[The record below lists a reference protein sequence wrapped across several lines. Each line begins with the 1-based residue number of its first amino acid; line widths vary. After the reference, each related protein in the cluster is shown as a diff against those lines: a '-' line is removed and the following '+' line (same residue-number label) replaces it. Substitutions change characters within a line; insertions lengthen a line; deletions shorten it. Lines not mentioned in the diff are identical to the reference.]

1 MTGCLL
7 SSIIIE
13 YQIILALKS
22 IQALKRTSNKY
33 FLVWEGVNSMIV
45 ITSNKISEERIQEI
59 VAHIEKHGVK
69 AHISKGEDRTVIGII
84 GKADPQLAEHLRQMS
99 GVEQVVK
106 ISKSYKLASRD
117 FHPEN
122 TVINIGDV
130 AIGGDQLVIMGGPCA
145 VENVAQINEIAR
157 LVKLSGGQVL
167 RGGAFKPRTG
177 PYSFQGVGVEGLEM
191 MAEAGKKH
199 GLLTITEVMTPEYV
213 DVCAQYADILQVGT
227 RNMQNFDLL
236 RKLGTIQT
244 PVMLKRGLSSTYD
257 EFLNA
262 AEYIL
267 AGGNP
272 NVMLCERGIRTFE
285 TYTRN
290 TLDLTAIPVLHQLSH
305 LPVISDPSHGTGR
318 RELVETMCK
327 ASVAAGANGLIVEM
341 HTDPDNSMTGD
352 GVQSLFPDQFANL
365 LVDLE
370 KLAPFFGK
378 TFNTKKGLVAA
389 GSWIK

>member
-1 MTGCLL
+1 
-7 SSIIIE
+7 
-13 YQIILALKS
+13 
-22 IQALKRTSNKY
+22 
-33 FLVWEGVNSMIV
+33 MIV
-45 ITSNKISEERIQEI
+45 ILSNKVTQERIAEI
-59 VAHIEKHGVK
+59 VHHIEKHEVTAHVSQGV
-69 AHISKGEDRTVIGII
+69 DRTVIGII
-84 GKADPQLAEHLRQMS
+84 GNASPTLAEQLRQLS

-117 FHPEN
+117 FHPDN
-122 TVINIGDV
+122 TVIKIKGV
-130 AIGGDQLVIMGGPCA
+130 EIGGDELVVMGGPCA
-145 VENVAQINEIAR
+145 VETPEQIDEIAR
-157 LVKLSGGQVL
+157 LVKASGAQVL

-177 PYSFQGVGVEGLEM
+177 PYSFQGTGVEGLVM

-213 DVCAQYADILQVGT
+213 DVCAEYADILQVGT

-244 PVMLKRGLSSTYD
+244 PVLLKRGFSATYD

-285 TYTRN
+285 QYTRN
-290 TLDLTAIPVLHQLSH
+290 TLDLAAIPALQTLSH

-318 RELVETMCK
+318 RELVEPMCK

-352 GVQSLFPDQFANL
+352 GVQSLFPDQFARL
-365 LVDLE
+365 MVDLE
-370 KLAPFFGK
+370 KLAPLCGK
-378 TFNTKKGLVAA
+378 RFDTKKEPVLT
-389 GSWIK
+389 

>member
-1 MTGCLL
+1 
-7 SSIIIE
+7 
-13 YQIILALKS
+13 
-22 IQALKRTSNKY
+22 
-33 FLVWEGVNSMIV
+33 MIV
-45 ITSNKISEERIQEI
+45 ITKNNEPEERIAEI
-59 VAHIEKHGVK
+59 VAHIEKVGVQ
-69 AHISKGEDRTVIGII
+69 AHVSRGTDRTVIGII
-84 GKADPQLAEHLRQMS
+84 GKAEPTLAEHLRQMK
-99 GVEQVVK
+99 GVENVIK

-117 FHPEN
+117 FHPDD
-122 TVINIGDV
+122 TVIDIKGV
-130 AIGGDQLVIMGGPCA
+130 KIGGDNLTIMGGPCA
-145 VENVAQINEIAR
+145 VETPAQIDEIAR
-157 LVKLSGGQVL
+157 LVKAAGGQVL

-177 PYSFQGVGVEGLEM
+177 PYSFQGVGVEGLAM

-213 DVCAQYADILQVGT
+213 DICSEYADILQVGT

-236 RKLGTIQT
+236 RKLGTVKT
-244 PVMLKRGLSSTYD
+244 PVLLKRGFSATYD

-290 TLDLTAIPVLHQLSH
+290 TLDLAAIPVLQELSH

-318 RELVETMCK
+318 RELVEPMSK
-327 ASVAAGANGLIVEM
+327 ASVAAGANGLIIEM

-352 GVQSLFPDQFANL
+352 GVQSLFPDQFARLLKELEQLGNL
-365 LVDLE
+365 V
-370 KLAPFFGK
+370 GK
-378 TFNTKKGLVAA
+378 RFDTPKEDAA
-389 GSWIK
+389 YFTTWIK

>member
-1 MTGCLL
+1 
-7 SSIIIE
+7 
-13 YQIILALKS
+13 
-22 IQALKRTSNKY
+22 
-33 FLVWEGVNSMIV
+33 MIV
-45 ITSNKISEERIQEI
+45 ILSNKITEERIAEI
-59 VAHIEKHGVK
+59 VHHIEKHEVA
-69 AHISKGEDRTVIGII
+69 AHVSKGVDRTVVGII
-84 GKADPQLAEHLRQMS
+84 GKATPALAEQLRQLS

-117 FHPEN
+117 FHPDN
-122 TVINIGDV
+122 TVIRIGDV
-130 AIGGDQLVIMGGPCA
+130 SIGGDELVIMGGPCA
-145 VENVAQINEIAR
+145 VESPEQIEEIAR
-157 LVKLSGGQVL
+157 LVKASGAQVL

-177 PYSFQGVGVEGLEM
+177 PYSFQGVGVEGLVM

-213 DVCAQYADILQVGT
+213 DVCAEYADILQVGT

-244 PVMLKRGLSSTYD
+244 PVLLKRGFSSTYD

-285 TYTRN
+285 PYTRN
-290 TLDLTAIPVLHQLSH
+290 TLDLAAIPALQTLSH

-318 RELVETMCK
+318 RELVEPMCK

-352 GVQSLFPDQFANL
+352 GVQSLFPDQFAKL
-365 LVDLE
+365 MLDLE
-370 KLAPFFGK
+370 QLAPLCGK
-378 TFNTKKGLVAA
+378 RFDTKKEAA
-389 GSWIK
+389 LAR

>member
-1 MTGCLL
+1 
-7 SSIIIE
+7 
-13 YQIILALKS
+13 
-22 IQALKRTSNKY
+22 
-33 FLVWEGVNSMIV
+33 MIA
-45 ITSNKISEERIQEI
+45 ITSNKTSDERIQEI
-59 VAHIEKHGVK
+59 VQFIEKQGVQ
-69 AHISKGEDRTVIGII
+69 AHVSKGEDRTVIGII
-84 GKADPQLAEHLRQMS
+84 GQADPKLAEQLRQMS

-117 FHPEN
+117 FHPAD
-122 TVINIGDV
+122 TVISIKGV
-130 AIGGDQLVIMGGPCA
+130 EIGGEQLVVMGGPCA
-145 VENVAQINEIAR
+145 VETPEQIDEIAR
-157 LVKLSGGQVL
+157 LVKAAGGQVL

-177 PYSFQGVGVEGLEM
+177 PYSFQGVGVEGLIM

-213 DVCAQYADILQVGT
+213 DVCAEYADILQVGT

-244 PVMLKRGLSSTYD
+244 PVLLKRGFSSTYD

-290 TLDLTAIPVLHQLSH
+290 TLDLSAIPVLKSLSH

-318 RELVETMCK
+318 RELVVPMTK
-327 ASVAAGANGLIVEM
+327 ASVAAGADGLIIEM

-352 GVQSLFPDQFANL
+352 GVQSLFPDQFAHL
-365 LVDLE
+365 LSDLE
-370 KLAPFFGK
+370 KLAPLLGK
-378 TFNTKKGLVAA
+378 KFDTKKEPILA
-389 GSWIK
+389 

>member
-1 MTGCLL
+1 
-7 SSIIIE
+7 
-13 YQIILALKS
+13 
-22 IQALKRTSNKY
+22 
-33 FLVWEGVNSMIV
+33 MIA
-45 ITSNKISEERIQEI
+45 ITSNQITEERIQEI
-59 VAHIEKHGVK
+59 VMHIENQGVK
-69 AHISKGEDRTVIGII
+69 AHVSKGIENVI
-84 GKADPQLAEHLRQMS
+84 
-99 GVEQVVK
+99 K

-117 FHPEN
+117 FHPDP
-122 TVINIGDV
+122 TIIKIKDV
-130 AIGGDQLVIMGGPCA
+130 EIGGNQLVVMGGPCA
-145 VENVAQINEIAR
+145 VESVQQIDGIAR
-157 LVKLSGGQVL
+157 LVKAAGAQVL

-191 MAEAGKKH
+191 MEEAGRKH
-199 GLLTITEVMTPEYV
+199 GLLTITEIMTPEYV
-213 DVCAQYADILQVGT
+213 EVCAKHADILQVGT

-236 RKLGTIQT
+236 RKLGEIDT
-244 PVMLKRGLSSTYD
+244 PVLLKRGFSATYD

-290 TLDLTAIPVLHQLSH
+290 TLDLAAIPVLQSLSH

-318 RELVETMCK
+318 RELVESMSK

-352 GVQSLFPDQFANL
+352 GVQSLYPEQFAAL
-365 LVDLE
+365 LQDLE
-370 KLAPFFGK
+370 KLAVVMGK
-378 TFNTKKGLVAA
+378 RFDTPKEPWTT
-389 GSWIK
+389 

>member
-1 MTGCLL
+1 
-7 SSIIIE
+7 
-13 YQIILALKS
+13 
-22 IQALKRTSNKY
+22 
-33 FLVWEGVNSMIV
+33 MIA
-45 ITSNKISEERIQEI
+45 ITSKNITEERISEI
-59 VAHIEKHGVK
+59 VHHIENHGVQ
-69 AHISKGEDRTVIGII
+69 AHVSRGTDHTVIGII
-84 GKADPQLAEHLRQMS
+84 GQAEPTLAEQLRQMK
-99 GVEQVVK
+99 GVENVVK

-117 FHPEN
+117 FHPSN
-122 TVINIGDV
+122 TVIKIKDV
-130 AIGGDQLVIMGGPCA
+130 EIGGGDLVVMGGPCA
-145 VENVAQINEIAR
+145 VESAEQMDDIAR
-157 LVKLSGGQVL
+157 LVKAAGGQVL

-191 MAEAGKKH
+191 MAEAGRKH

-213 DVCAQYADILQVGT
+213 DICAEHTDILQIGT

-244 PVMLKRGLSSTYD
+244 PILLKRGFSATYD

-285 TYTRN
+285 QYTRN
-290 TLDLTAIPVLHQLSH
+290 TLDLTAIPVLQQLSH

-318 RELVETMCK
+318 RELVEPMCK
-327 ASVAAGANGLIVEM
+327 ASVAAGADGLIIEM
-341 HTDPDNSMTGD
+341 HTDPDNSSTGD

-365 LVDLE
+365 LQDLE
-370 KLAPFFGK
+370 KLAPLCGK
-378 TFNTKKGLVAA
+378 AFNTKKQPIL
-389 GSWIK
+389 S

>member
-1 MTGCLL
+1 
-7 SSIIIE
+7 
-13 YQIILALKS
+13 
-22 IQALKRTSNKY
+22 
-33 FLVWEGVNSMIV
+33 MIAV
-45 ITSNKISEERIQEI
+45 TNNQVSDERIAEI
-59 VAHIEKHGVK
+59 VHHIEKQGVQ
-69 AHISKGEDRTVIGII
+69 AHVSKGVDRTVIGII
-84 GKADPQLAEHLRQMS
+84 GKADPKLAEQLRQMS
-99 GVEQVVK
+99 GIENVIK

-117 FHPEN
+117 FHPDN
-122 TVINIGDV
+122 TVIKIKDV
-130 AIGGDQLVIMGGPCA
+130 SIGGDELVIMGGPCA
-145 VENVAQINEIAR
+145 VETPEQIDEIAR
-157 LVKLSGGQVL
+157 LVKASGGQVL

-191 MAEAGKKH
+191 MAEAGRKH

-213 DVCAQYADILQVGT
+213 DVCAEHADILQVGT

-236 RKLGTIQT
+236 RKLGQVQT
-244 PVMLKRGLSSTYD
+244 PVLLKRGFSSTYD

-290 TLDLTAIPVLHQLSH
+290 TLDLTAIPVLQQLSH

-352 GVQSLFPDQFANL
+352 GVQSLFPDQFAKL
-365 LVDLE
+365 MLDLE
-370 KLAPFFGK
+370 KLAPLCGK
-378 TFNTKKGLVAA
+378 SFNTAKSFIFA
-389 GSWIK
+389 

>member
-1 MTGCLL
+1 M
-7 SSIIIE
+7 I
-13 YQIILALKS
+13 AV
-22 IQALKRTSNKY
+22 TSNK
-33 FLVWEGVNSMIV
+33 VSD
-45 ITSNKISEERIQEI
+45 ERIAEI
-59 VAHIEKHGVK
+59 VQHIEKTGVQ
-69 AHISKGEDRTVIGII
+69 AHVSKGTDRTVIGII
-84 GKADPQLAEHLRQMS
+84 GKADPKLAEQLRQMS
-99 GVEQVVK
+99 GIDNVIK

-117 FHPEN
+117 FHPDN
-122 TVINIGDV
+122 TVIDIKGV
-130 AIGGDQLVIMGGPCA
+130 CIGGGELVVMGGPCA
-145 VENVAQINEIAR
+145 VETPEQIDEIAR
-157 LVKLSGGQVL
+157 LVKAAGGQVL

-191 MAEAGKKH
+191 MAEAGRKH

-213 DVCAQYADILQVGT
+213 DVCAEHADILQVGT

-244 PVMLKRGLSSTYD
+244 PVLLKRGFSSTYD

-290 TLDLTAIPVLHQLSH
+290 TLDLTAIPVLQQLSH

-327 ASVAAGANGLIVEM
+327 ASVAAGADGLIVEM

-352 GVQSLFPDQFANL
+352 GVQSLFPDQFAKL
-365 LVDLE
+365 LQDLE
-370 KLAPFFGK
+370 KLAPLCGK
-378 TFNTKKGLVAA
+378 TFETKKEPIHA
-389 GSWIK
+389 

>member
-1 MTGCLL
+1 
-7 SSIIIE
+7 
-13 YQIILALKS
+13 
-22 IQALKRTSNKY
+22 
-33 FLVWEGVNSMIV
+33 MIV
-45 ITSNKISEERIQEI
+45 IAGVQTPEEHIQAI
-59 VAHIEKHGVK
+59 VAVIEKEGLQAHVSHG
-69 AHISKGEDRTVIGII
+69 SDRTII
-84 GKADPQLAEHLRQMS
+84 GLIGSVEPKLAEHLRQMK
-99 GVEQVVK
+99 GVENVVK

-122 TVINIGDV
+122 TVISIKGVNIG
-130 AIGGDQLVIMGGPCA
+130 GGELVIMGGPCA
-145 VENVAQINEIAR
+145 VESAAQIDEIAA
-157 LVKLSGGQVL
+157 LVKAAGAQVL

-177 PYSFQGVGVEGLEM
+177 PYSFQGTGVEGLIM

-199 GLLTITEVMTPEYV
+199 DLLTITEVMTPEYV
-213 DVCAQYADILQVGT
+213 DICAEYADILQVGT

-236 RKLGTIQT
+236 RKLGTCGK
-244 PVMLKRGLSSTYD
+244 PVLLKRGFSSTYD

-290 TLDLTAIPVLHQLSH
+290 TLDLSAIPVLQQLSH

-318 RELVETMCK
+318 RELVVPMTK
-327 ASVAAGANGLIVEM
+327 ASVAAGADGLIIEM

-352 GVQSLFPDQFANL
+352 GVQSLFPDQFSDL
-365 LVDLE
+365 LKDLE
-370 KLAPFFGK
+370 LLAPAVGK
-378 TFNTKKGLVAA
+378 TFHTP
-389 GSWIK
+389 STIS

>member
-1 MTGCLL
+1 
-7 SSIIIE
+7 
-13 YQIILALKS
+13 
-22 IQALKRTSNKY
+22 
-33 FLVWEGVNSMIV
+33 MIA
-45 ITSNKISEERIQEI
+45 ITSHNTTDERIQEI
-59 VAHIEKHGVK
+59 VQFIEKQGVT
-69 AHISKGEDRTVIGII
+69 AHVSKGEDRTVIGII
-84 GKADPQLAEHLRQMS
+84 GQADPKLAEQLRQLS

-117 FHPEN
+117 FHPAD
-122 TVINIGDV
+122 TVIKIKGV
-130 AIGGDQLVIMGGPCA
+130 EIGGEQLVVMGGPCA
-145 VENVAQINEIAR
+145 VETPEQIDEIAR
-157 LVKLSGGQVL
+157 LVKAAGGQVL

-177 PYSFQGVGVEGLEM
+177 PYSFQGVGVEGLIM

-213 DVCAQYADILQVGT
+213 DVCAEYADILQVGT

-244 PVMLKRGLSSTYD
+244 PVLLKRGFSSTYD

-290 TLDLTAIPVLHQLSH
+290 TLDLSAIPVLKQLSH

-318 RELVETMCK
+318 RELVVPMTK
-327 ASVAAGANGLIVEM
+327 ASVAAGADGLIIEM

-352 GVQSLFPDQFANL
+352 GVQSLFPDQFAKL

-370 KLAPFFGK
+370 KLAPLLGK
-378 TFNTKKGLVAA
+378 KFDTQKETILV
-389 GSWIK
+389 

>member
-1 MTGCLL
+1 
-7 SSIIIE
+7 
-13 YQIILALKS
+13 
-22 IQALKRTSNKY
+22 
-33 FLVWEGVNSMIV
+33 MIV
-45 ITSNKISEERIQEI
+45 ITKPDITEERISEI
-59 VAHIEKHGVK
+59 TQYIERNGVQP
-69 AHISKGEDRTVIGII
+69 HVSRGTDRTVIGII
-84 GKADPQLAEHLRQMS
+84 GKAEPTLADHLRQLK
-99 GVEQVVK
+99 GVENVIK

-117 FHPEN
+117 FHPDD
-122 TVINIGDV
+122 TIIDIKGVK
-130 AIGGDQLVIMGGPCA
+130 IGGSNLVIMGGPCA
-145 VENVAQINEIAR
+145 VETPEQIDEIAR
-157 LVKLSGGQVL
+157 LVKAAGGQVL

-177 PYSFQGVGVEGLEM
+177 PYSFQGTGVEGLRM

-213 DVCAQYADILQVGT
+213 DVCAEYADILQVGT

-244 PVMLKRGLSSTYD
+244 PVLLKRGFSATYD

-285 TYTRN
+285 SYTRN
-290 TLDLTAIPVLHQLSH
+290 TLDLAAIPVLQSLSH

-318 RELVETMCK
+318 RELVEPMSK

-365 LVDLE
+365 LKDLE
-370 KLAPFFGK
+370 KLAPLVGK
-378 TFNTKKGLVAA
+378 QFNTEKQPAEAFATWKM
-389 GSWIK
+389 

>member
-1 MTGCLL
+1 MIA
-7 SSIIIE
+7 II
-13 YQIILALKS
+13 
-22 IQALKRTSNKY
+22 SNK
-33 FLVWEGVNSMIV
+33 
-45 ITSNKISEERIQEI
+45 TSEERIQEI
-59 VAHIEKHGVK
+59 VQIIEKQGVQ
-69 AHISKGEDRTVIGII
+69 AHVSKGVDRTVIGIV
-84 GKADPQLAEHLRQMS
+84 GKADPKLGEQLRQLS

-117 FHPEN
+117 FHPAD
-122 TVINIGDV
+122 TVIKIKDV
-130 AIGGDQLVIMGGPCA
+130 EIGGEQLVIMGGPCA
-145 VENVAQINEIAR
+145 VESPEQIDEIAR
-157 LVKLSGGQVL
+157 LVKASGAQVL

-177 PYSFQGVGVEGLEM
+177 PYSFQGVGVEGLVM

-213 DVCAQYADILQVGT
+213 DVCAEYADILQVGT

-244 PVMLKRGLSSTYD
+244 PVLLKRGFSATYD

-285 TYTRN
+285 PYTRN
-290 TLDLTAIPVLHQLSH
+290 TLDLAAIPVLQSLSH

-318 RELVETMCK
+318 RELVEPMSK
-327 ASVAAGANGLIVEM
+327 ASVAAGAHGLIVEM

-352 GVQSLFPDQFANL
+352 GVQSLFPDQFAKL
-365 LVDLE
+365 MVDLE
-370 KLAPFFGK
+370 KLAPLCGRRFD
-378 TFNTKKGLVAA
+378 TKKEFVGV
-389 GSWIK
+389 